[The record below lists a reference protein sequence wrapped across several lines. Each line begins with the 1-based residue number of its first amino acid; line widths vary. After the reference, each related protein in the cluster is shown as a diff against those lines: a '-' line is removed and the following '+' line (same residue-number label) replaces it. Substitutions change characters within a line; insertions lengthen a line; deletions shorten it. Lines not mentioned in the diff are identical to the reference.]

1 MKLLSILF
9 LFVSTLSHSQIWIH
23 PNYTLNDTFPIEELI
38 KGDWILEE
46 TKINSLN
53 ENDSSSII
61 SIKWK
66 HQLHISGDKISV
78 SRDTNEY
85 RFYRT
90 NINEQLYTIEYD
102 SISKDYSIV
111 FWYKKKKRKID
122 SYRILKCTFDELI
135 YEAFEN
141 GDNLNLSN
149 TRTIYKFKRPY
160 SKTKSLSGDWYYRGS
175 DFIFMRFVGSNT
187 TKEIILYR
195 SKGLAEKHLDSI
207 RNPSQI
213 MDGLVS
219 FRTQDLIDKVHISSH
234 TEIIGGVLWPSQFFV
249 NSLENLIYFFGKQL
263 DVYQFEIDKKGNLH
277 LQKVQNGISSE

>member
-1 MKLLSILF
+1 MKRLSILF
-9 LFVSTLSHSQIWIH
+9 LFVYTLSYSQVWIH
-23 PNYTLNDTFPIEELI
+23 PNYTLNDTFPIEDLI

-66 HQLHISGDKISV
+66 HQLRISEDKISV

-85 RFYRT
+85 RFYRP
-90 NINEQLYTIEYD
+90 NINEQLYTIDYD

-111 FWYKKKKRKID
+111 FWDKKKKRKID

-141 GDNLNLSN
+141 GDNLNLNN

-160 SKTKSLSGDWYYRGS
+160 SKTNSLSGDWYYRGC
-175 DFIFMRFVGSNT
+175 DFIFMGFVDSDT

-195 SKGLAEKHLDSI
+195 SKELAEKHLDSV

-219 FRTQDLIDKVHISSH
+219 FRTQNLIDKVHISSH
-234 TEIIGGVLWPSQFFV
+234 TEIIGGALWPCQFFV
-249 NSLENLIYFFGKQL
+249 NSYENLIYFFGEQL
-263 DVYQFEIDKKGNLH
+263 NVYRFAINKEGNLH
-277 LQKVQNGISSE
+277 LQKIQNVISSE